1 MRCNLKSC
9 NKHDYSD
16 NIKCKLEIDL
26 GTYNSKECDTEET
39 SVHEELNLNV
49 SHGHTEIFIVL
60 IHLKKFQMLL
70 FLNI

>member
-39 SVHEELNLNV
+39 SVHEELNLY
-49 SHGHTEIFIVL
+49 IV
-60 IHLKKFQMLL
+60 F
-70 FLNI
+70 